1 MRRRRL
7 IRLFE
12 VWQSA
17 SFIKGTSQMKKTL
30 VVAAVSAS
38 FAVAAHAQS
47 SVTLYGVIDAG
58 LTYTSNVGGKSDWQ
72 QASGGIDQSRF
83 GLKGS
88 EDLGNGLKAIF
99 TLESGFN
106 LNNGRFANN
115 NGMFNR
121 QAFVGLSS
129 NYGTVTLGR
138 QYDAE
143 QDFLAPLSAT
153 GSWGGTS
160 FAHWGNFD
168 NLNSNYGFPVNNSVK
183 FTSANYAGFTFGGT
197 YGFSNQTG
205 FANNREYSLG
215 AAYQYQ
221 GLRVAAAYAQQNNPL
236 GSASGAS
243 DGSNLGAFANGFVT
257 GASGGLVT
265 SVGNFRQ
272 RSYGVGASYAFGP
285 AQVGA
290 LWTQARLDNAQV
302 PLSIRQD
309 NYEINAKYNLTP
321 ALGLGV
327 AYTFTDQKQS
337 LLGVEASQRFHQVGV
352 QADYALSKRTDV
364 YAQVAYQH
372 AAGTG
377 ATGWIYNGT
386 FGGVSSSDNQTAATV
401 GLRHRF

>member
-1 MRRRRL
+1 
-7 IRLFE
+7 
-12 VWQSA
+12 
-17 SFIKGTSQMKKTL
+17 MKKTL

-72 QASGGIDQSRF
+72 QGSGGIEQSRF

-121 QAFVGLSS
+121 QSFVGLSS

-168 NLNSNYGFPVNNSVK
+168 NLNTNQGFAVNNSIK

-272 RSYGVGASYAFGP
+272 RSYGVGASYAFGA

-290 LWTQARLDNAQV
+290 VWTQARLDNAQV

-309 NYEINAKYNLTP
+309 NYEVNAKYNLTP

-337 LLGVEASQRFHQVGV
+337 LLGAQTSQRFHQIGA

-364 YAQVAYQH
+364 YAQVVYQH
-372 AAGTG
+372 AAGAG
-377 ATGWIYNGT
+377 ATGWIYNGN

>member
-1 MRRRRL
+1 
-7 IRLFE
+7 
-12 VWQSA
+12 
-17 SFIKGTSQMKKTL
+17 MKKTL

-58 LTYTSNVGGKSDWQ
+58 MTYTSNIGGKSAWQ
-72 QASGGIDQSRF
+72 QTSGGIDQSRF

-106 LNNGRFANN
+106 LNNGRYANN
-115 NGMFNR
+115 GNEFNR
-121 QAFVGLSS
+121 QSFVGLSS

-160 FAHWGNFD
+160 FAHYGNFD
-168 NLNSNYGFPVNNSVK
+168 NLNTNGATAVNNSIK
-183 FTSANYAGFTFGGT
+183 FTSANYGGFTFGGT
-197 YGFSNQTG
+197 YGFSNQAGG
-205 FANNREYSLG
+205 FGNNRQYSLG
-215 AAYQYQ
+215 AAYQFQ
-221 GLRVAAAYAQQNNPL
+221 GLRVAAAYAQLNNPL
-236 GSASGAS
+236 AGNGGAS
-243 DGSNLGAFANGFVT
+243 DGSNFGAGANAIATLANGGVAAT
-257 GASGGLVT
+257 I
-265 SVGNFRQ
+265 GNFRQ
-272 RSYGVGASYAFGP
+272 RTYGVGASYAFGP

-290 LWTQARLDNAQV
+290 VWTQARLDAAQAQASV
-302 PLSIRQD
+302 RED
-309 NYEINAKYNLTP
+309 NYEVNAKYNLTP

-327 AYTFTDQKQS
+327 AYTFTDNRGFVT
-337 LLGVEASQRFHQVGV
+337 GVNVGERVHQIGA

-364 YAQVAYQH
+364 YAQVVYAH
-372 AAGTG
+372 TSARAG
-377 ATGWIYNGT
+377 ASIYNGS
-386 FGGVSSSDNQTAATV
+386 FGSNVSSSDNQTAATV

>member
-1 MRRRRL
+1 
-7 IRLFE
+7 
-12 VWQSA
+12 
-17 SFIKGTSQMKKTL
+17 MKKTL

-58 LTYTSNVGGKSDWQ
+58 LTYTSNVGGN
-72 QASGGIDQSRF
+72 ASWEQTSGAVSQSRF

-106 LNNGRFANN
+106 LNSGRYANG
-115 NGMFNR
+115 GSEFNR
-121 QAFVGLSS
+121 QSFVGLSS

-153 GSWGGTS
+153 GSWGGTQ
-160 FAHWGNFD
+160 FAHVGNLD
-168 NLNSNYGFPVNNSVK
+168 NLNTNGGNAVNNSIK

-197 YGFSNQTG
+197 YGFSNQAGG

-215 AAYQYQ
+215 AAYQFQ
-221 GLRVAAAYAQQNNPL
+221 GLRVAASYAQLNNPL
-236 GSASGAS
+236 SNAGGAT
-243 DGSNLGAFANGFVT
+243 DNAAAIAANATGNLRART
-257 GASGGLVT
+257 
-265 SVGNFRQ
+265 
-272 RSYGVGASYAFGP
+272 YGVGAAYAFGP

-290 LWTQARLDNAQV
+290 VWTQTRVDNVVAT
-302 PLSIRQD
+302 PASLRQD
-309 NYEINAKYNLTP
+309 NYEVNAKYNLTP

-327 AYTFTDQKQS
+327 AYTFTDQQGS
-337 LLGVEASQRFHQVGV
+337 GTASGLSARFHQIGA
-352 QADYALSKRTDV
+352 QADYSLSKRTDV
-364 YAQVAYQH
+364 YAQVVYQH
-372 AAGTG
+372 ASTAG
-377 ATGWIYNGT
+377 ASIYNGS
-386 FGGVSSSDNQTAATV
+386 FGGVSTSDNQTAATV

>member
-1 MRRRRL
+1 
-7 IRLFE
+7 
-12 VWQSA
+12 
-17 SFIKGTSQMKKTL
+17 MKKTL

-58 LTYTSNVGGKSDWQ
+58 ITYTSNVGGNASWQ
-72 QASGGIDQSRF
+72 QTSGGISQSRF

-106 LNNGRFANN
+106 LNNGRYANN
-115 NGMFNR
+115 GSEFNR
-121 QAFVGLSS
+121 QSFVGLSS

-138 QYDAE
+138 QYDAA

-160 FAHWGNFD
+160 FAHYGNFD
-168 NLNSNYGFPVNNSVK
+168 NLNTNGGFAVNNSIK

-197 YGFSNQTG
+197 YGFSNQAG
-205 FANNREYSLG
+205 AFANNREYSFG

-221 GLRVAAAYAQQNNPL
+221 GLRVAASYAQQNNPL
-236 GSASGAS
+236 GSTNGAT
-243 DGSNLGAFANGFVT
+243 DGSTLGAFGGGFLTGLTNG
-257 GASGGLVT
+257 AVT
-265 SVGNFRQ
+265 SVGTFRQ
-272 RSYGVGASYAFGP
+272 RSFGAGANYAFGP
-285 AQVGA
+285 AQVGVV
-290 LWTQARLDNAQV
+290 WTQARLDNGQI
-302 PLSIRQD
+302 PLSIHQN
-309 NYEINAKYNLTP
+309 NYEVNAKYNLTP
-321 ALGLGV
+321 ALGLGI
-327 AYTFTDQKQS
+327 AYTFTDQNES
-337 LLGVEASQRFHQVGV
+337 AFGVQASQRYHQIGA

-372 AAGTG
+372 ANGAG
-377 ATGWIYNGT
+377 AEGWIYNGG
-386 FGGVSSSDNQTAATV
+386 FGGASTSDNQTAATV